1 MSAPPFTSPLLTVK
15 FHQPA
20 APRHQVARP
29 ALVARLNKGLAAGRP
44 LTLIA
49 APAGYGKT
57 TLAAQWTA
65 PLDRPVAWLALDEAD
80 DDPLRFCTYFVAA
93 MQRVHPAI
101 GAELLP
107 ALLAGQLP
115 PQGVLAATLLNDLE
129 AAHTSNPSG
138 LRRPEGFT
146 APLVCVLDDFHAVQH
161 PAILGLLQALLA
173 HPSAGLHLCLVT
185 REDPALPLGRLRA
198 RAQLNE
204 VRAADLRFDEAEIA
218 AFLRGGMG
226 LALSEADLGR
236 LAART
241 EGWAAGLQLAGL
253 SLQGRAD
260 PAAFVEALSGSHRF
274 ILGYLTEE
282 VLARQPAA
290 MQQFLQDTS
299 ILVRLSGDLCDAVA
313 GRSDSAELL
322 ERLLAANLFI
332 VPLDDEGRWY
342 RYHHLFADLLQHKLR
357 RERPGCLPEL
367 HRRASLWHESQD
379 MPAASIEHALAA
391 GDQARAVAL
400 LEKYRWRLLT
410 QGHSRALLKWVQSL
424 PEALRNSSP
433 KLNTALVW
441 GQILHG
447 DYRQTGPYLVA
458 AQSALAA
465 LPPDSAEARGL
476 RADLLAVQSFLA
488 QAQGQAPEA
497 LALAEQARSLA
508 PDDDARL
515 IASTALAF
523 GVACRMVGRF
533 DEATGALQEAMHA
546 AHAVDDHVTATVA
559 VAHLSLLWYPLGH
572 LRRLT
577 LIAEL
582 AIERAET
589 VARVAPLMIGSVH
602 AVLGQ
607 VYYEWNQVERARAAL
622 LHGIRLATLASQP
635 ASLIYGKVAMARL
648 CQGEG
653 DLEGAAQHLREAG
666 DVLARGGPGWARLD
680 WAGQQASLLAAQGNL
695 AEAEATLAATGIPA
709 EAPVTYRS
717 DAIHLA
723 WLRWMIAGRHPQAL
737 ALAGRIVQSAE
748 AGGRNGTLIQALVLG
763 AKAAGGGPEWLDR
776 ARQLAAPEGYQ
787 RVFID
792 EAPAEKA
799 AVSQD
804 LIEPL
809 TERELDVLRLLAE
822 GLTYAGIA
830 DRLVVSVNT
839 VRYHVKEIYG
849 KLGVNRQAQAAARA
863 REMGLL

>member
-1 MSAPPFTSPLLTVK
+1 MPASPSALPLLTVK

-20 APRHQVARP
+20 APRPQVPRP
-29 ALVARLNKGLAAGRP
+29 ALVALLNDGLAAGRP

-65 PLDRPVAWLALDEAD
+65 RLDRAVAWLALDEAD

-115 PQGVLAATLLNDLE
+115 PLAMLAATLLNDLE
-129 AAHTSNPSG
+129 AALAPNPSG
-138 LRRPEGFT
+138 LG
-146 APLVCVLDDFHAVQH
+146 LVCVLDDFHAIQD
-161 PAILGLLQALLA
+161 PAILSLVQELLA
-173 HPSAGLHLCLVT
+173 HPLAGLHLCLVT

-198 RAQLNE
+198 RAQLTE
-204 VRAADLRFDEAEIA
+204 VRAADLRFDEAEAA

-226 LALSEADLGR
+226 LSLSEPDLAR

-260 PAAFVEALSGSHRF
+260 PATFVESLSGSHRF

-282 VLARQPAA
+282 VLARQPAVV
-290 MQQFLQDTS
+290 QQFLLDTS
-299 ILVRLSGDLCDAVA
+299 ILARLSGDLCDAVA
-313 GRSDSAELL
+313 GRSDSADLL
-322 ERLLAANLFI
+322 ERLLTANLFI

-342 RYHHLFADLLQHKLR
+342 RYHHLFAELLQHKVR
-357 RERPGCLPEL
+357 RERAACLPEL

-391 GDQARAVAL
+391 DDQPRALAL
-400 LEKYRWRLLT
+400 LEKYSWQLLT
-410 QGHSRALLKWVQSL
+410 RGHSRAFLKWVQAL
-424 PEALRNSSP
+424 PEDLRNSSP
-433 KLNTALVW
+433 RLNTAIVW

-447 DYRQTGPYLVA
+447 DHRQTAPYLAA
-458 AQSALAA
+458 AQTAAEA
-465 LPPDSAEARGL
+465 LPPDGAEARGQQ
-476 RADLLAVQSFLA
+476 ADLLAVQSFIVLA
-488 QAQGQAPEA
+488 QGGAPEA
-497 LALAEQARSLA
+497 LALAERARTLA
-508 PDDDARL
+508 ANAEVRL

-523 GVACRMVGRF
+523 GVACRATGHF
-533 DEATGALQEAMHA
+533 DEASEALQEALRGA
-546 AHAVDDHVTATVA
+546 QAIEDHVTATIA
-559 VAHLSLLWYPLGH
+559 VAHLALLWHPLGR
-572 LRRLT
+572 LRRLVEV
-577 LIAEL
+577 AE
-582 AIERAET
+582 AAVERAET
-589 VARVAPLMIGSVH
+589 FARVAPFMIGSIH

-607 VYYEWNQVERARAAL
+607 VYYEWNQVERARSSL
-622 LHGIRLATLASQP
+622 LHGIRLATLASHP
-635 ASLIYGKVAMARL
+635 ASLIYGKVFLARL

-653 DLEGAAQHLREAG
+653 DLAGADQQLREAG
-666 DVLARGGPGWARLD
+666 DVLAQGGPGWARLD
-680 WAGQQASLLAAQGNL
+680 WAGQQVNLLVAQGNL
-695 AEAEATLAATGIPA
+695 AAAETALGATGIPA
-709 EAPVTYRS
+709 AAPVTFRT

-737 ALAGRIVQSAE
+737 ALAVRIAHSAE
-748 AGGRNGTLIQALVLG
+748 AGRRNGTLIQALVLG
-763 AKAAGGGPEWLDR
+763 AKAGGGAEWLGR

-787 RVFID
+787 RLFID
-792 EAPAEKA
+792 EAAAEKV
-799 AVSQD
+799 AVSPD
-804 LIEPL
+804 LIESL
-809 TERELDVLRLLAE
+809 TERELDVLRLLAA

-830 DRLVVSVNT
+830 ERLVVSVNT

-849 KLGVNRQAQAAARA
+849 KLGVNRQAQAVARA

>member
-1 MSAPPFTSPLLTVK
+1 MSAPTPALLAAK
-15 FHQPA
+15 FHRPA
-20 APRHQVARP
+20 APRHAVPRP
-29 ALVARLNKGLAAGRP
+29 ALVARLNDGLAAGRV
-44 LTLIA
+44 LTLLA

-57 TLAAQWTA
+57 TLAAEWVA
-65 PLDRPVAWLALDEAD
+65 GLDRPVAWLALDEAD

-93 MQRVHPAI
+93 LQRVHPAI

-115 PQGVLAATLLNDLE
+115 PQAVLAATLLNDLE
-129 AAHTSNPSG
+129 AARTPNPSG
-138 LRRPEGFT
+138 LRRPEGFS
-146 APLVCVLDDFHAVQH
+146 APLVCVLDDFHAIQG
-161 PAILGLLQALLA
+161 PAILGFLQDLLA
-173 HPSAGLHLCLVT
+173 HPSSGLHLCLVT

-198 RAQLNE
+198 RAQLTE
-204 VRAADLRFDEAEIA
+204 ARAGDLRFDQAETA

-226 LALSEADLGR
+226 LALSEADLDR

-260 PAAFVEALSGSHRF
+260 PTAFVEALSGTHRF

-282 VLARQPAA
+282 VLARQPADV
-290 MQQFLQDTS
+290 QQFLLDTS
-299 ILVRLSGDLCDAVA
+299 ILARLSGDLCDAVA
-313 GRSDSAELL
+313 GRSDSAGLL

-342 RYHHLFADLLQHKLR
+342 RYHHLFADLLQHRLR
-357 RERPGCLPEL
+357 RECAACLPEL

-424 PEALRNSSP
+424 PDTLRNSSP

-447 DYRQTGPYLVA
+447 DYRQTGPYLAA
-458 AQSALAA
+458 AQTAVEALSPDAA
-465 LPPDSAEARGL
+465 ETRGL
-476 RADLLAVQSFLA
+476 QADLLAVQSFIA
-488 QAQGQAPEA
+488 QAQGQAPAA

-508 PDDDARL
+508 PGDDVRL

-523 GVACRMVGRF
+523 GVACRVAGRF
-533 DEATGALQEAMHA
+533 DEASEALQEAMHA
-546 AHAVDDHVTATVA
+546 AHAIDDHVTATLA
-559 VAHLSLLWYPLGH
+559 VAHLSLLWYPQGR
-572 LRRLT
+572 LRRLVA
-577 LIAEL
+577 IAEY

-589 VARVAPLMIGSVH
+589 IAHVAPLMIGSVH

-607 VYYEWNQVERARAAL
+607 VYYEWNQVEKARAAL
-622 LHGIRLATLASQP
+622 LHGIRMASLSSQP
-635 ASLIYGKVAMARL
+635 ASLIYGKVALARL

-666 DVLARGGPGWARLD
+666 DVLAQGGPGWARLD

-709 EAPVTYRS
+709 EAPVTYRT
-717 DAIHLA
+717 DVIHLA
-723 WLRWMIAGRHPQAL
+723 WLRWMIASRRADAL
-737 ALAGRIVQSAE
+737 SLARRIVQSAD
-748 AGGRNGTLIQALVLG
+748 AGGRNGTVIQALVLG
-763 AKAAGGGPEWLDR
+763 AKAGGGAEWLGR
-776 ARQLAAPEGYQ
+776 ARELAAPEGYQ

-792 EAPAEKA
+792 EAVAEQA
-799 AVSQD
+799 AVAQD

-822 GLTYAGIA
+822 GLTYAEIA
-830 DRLVVSVNT
+830 DRLVVSLNT
-839 VRYHVKEIYG
+839 VRFHVKEIYG
-849 KLGVNRQAQAAARA
+849 KLGVNRQAQAVARA
-863 REMGLL
+863 RELGLL

>member
-1 MSAPPFTSPLLTVK
+1 MPTPFAPPLLTVK

-20 APRHQVARP
+20 APRHQVVRP
-29 ALVARLNKGLAAGRP
+29 ALVARLNDGLAAGRP

-65 PLDRPVAWLALDEAD
+65 QLDRPVAWLALDEAD

-93 MQRVHPAI
+93 MQRAHPAI
-101 GAELLP
+101 GVELLP
-107 ALLAGQLP
+107 ALRAGQLP
-115 PQGVLAATLLNDLE
+115 PQAVLAATLLNDLE
-129 AAHTSNPSG
+129 AA
-138 LRRPEGFT
+138 R
-146 APLVCVLDDFHAVQH
+146 APLVCVLDDFHAVQD
-161 PAILGLLQALLA
+161 PAILGLLLELLA
-173 HPSAGLHLCLVT
+173 HPSSGLHLCLVT

-198 RAQLNE
+198 RAQLTE
-204 VRAADLRFDEAEIA
+204 VRAGDLRFDEAETA
-218 AFLRGGMG
+218 AFLRDGMG
-226 LALSEADLGR
+226 LALSEADLAR

-260 PAAFVEALSGSHRF
+260 PTAFVEALSGSHRF
-274 ILGYLTEE
+274 ILGYLTGE
-282 VLARQPAA
+282 VLARQPAGV
-290 MQQFLQDTS
+290 QQFLLDTS
-299 ILVRLSGDLCDAVA
+299 ILARLSGDLCDAVA
-313 GRSDSAELL
+313 GRNDSADLL

-342 RYHHLFADLLQHKLR
+342 RYHHLFADLLQHRLR
-357 RERPGCLPEL
+357 RERAASLPEL
-367 HRRASLWHESQD
+367 HRRGSLWYEGQD

-391 GDQARAVAL
+391 GDQARSVAL
-400 LEKYRWRLLT
+400 LETYRWRLLT

-424 PEALRNSSP
+424 PDTLRSGSP

-447 DYRQTGPYLVA
+447 DYRQSGPYLAA
-458 AQSALAA
+458 AQTAVEA
-465 LPPDSAEARGL
+465 LPPDAAEARGL
-476 RADLLAVQSFLA
+476 QADLLAVQSFIA
-488 QAQGQAPEA
+488 QAQGQAPQA

-508 PDDDARL
+508 PGDDARL

-523 GVACRMVGRF
+523 GVACRIAGRF
-533 DEATGALQEAMHA
+533 DEAADALQEALHA
-546 AHAVDDHVTATVA
+546 AHAVDDHVTAMVA
-559 VAHLSLLWYPLGH
+559 VAHLSLLWYPLGR
-572 LRRLT
+572 LRRLAE
-577 LIAEL
+577 IAEL

-653 DLEGAAQHLREAG
+653 DLELAVQHLREAG
-666 DVLARGGPGWARLD
+666 DVLAQGGPGWARLD
-680 WAGQQASLLAAQGNL
+680 SAGQQASLLAAQGNL

-709 EAPVTYRS
+709 EAPVTYRT

-723 WLRWMIAGRHPQAL
+723 WLRWMIAGRHAQVL

-763 AKAAGGGPEWLDR
+763 AKAGGGSEWLYR

-787 RVFID
+787 RIFID
-792 EAPAEKA
+792 EAVAERA
-799 AVSQD
+799 AVAQD

-809 TERELDVLRLLAE
+809 TERELDVLHLLAE

-849 KLGVNRQAQAAARA
+849 KLGVNRQAQAVARA
-863 REMGLL
+863 RELGLL